1 MESDAKPGPAP
12 RPRQTTIVTD
22 RTQIQLQRCKLVQMT
37 GAAKSR
43 EFELAGRQVVAGSGE
58 SVDLKITDNT
68 VSKEHF
74 AVVRDEQSYLLKDLG
89 STNGTFLDN
98 ARIRE
103 VYLRPGGIIK
113 AGDIFFRFEPV
124 YERIELV
131 PSDRAEF
138 TGLLGVSFRM
148 REIFTV
154 LEKVAA
160 TEATILLQG
169 ETGTGKG
176 AVARAIHSASNRKDA
191 KFVVFDCGAIAPTL
205 IESELFGHER
215 GAFTGAVQLR
225 KGALEEA
232 QSGTLFIDELAELPL
247 ELQPKLLRALE
258 ERTFM
263 RVGSNKAAKVDSRII
278 AASQRDL
285 WTEVSAGRFREDLYF
300 RLAVVTI
307 PLPPL
312 RDRTEDIP
320 MLVDGFMADIPH
332 SKVRSFDDIPV
343 DMQRKLLSHDWPGN
357 IRELRNTIE
366 RMALMDGAD
375 PFMRRSHRTVEQPGS
390 AEAVSGVGSYGR
402 PGGLPTSPMSTS
414 QQVQGGNLVA
424 NYDRPFK
431 DAKDALVS
439 AFEREYLSRLLSRTG
454 NNIARAAREAS
465 IDRKYLYTLLAKH
478 GLQGNDDA

>member
-1 MESDAKPGPAP
+1 METDPKAGASGPLP

-37 GAAKSR
+37 GTTKGR
-43 EFELAGRQVVAGSGE
+43 EFELSRRRVVVGSSE
-58 SVDLKITDNT
+58 SCDLRLTDNT

-74 AVVRDEQSYLLKDLG
+74 AIIRDEQSYLLQDLG

-98 ARIRE
+98 ARIKE
-103 VYLRPGGIIK
+103 VYLRPGALIK
-113 AGDIFFRFEPV
+113 AGEVFFRFEPV

-131 PSDRAEF
+131 PSDRADF
-138 TGLLGVSFRM
+138 SGLLGVSFRM

-176 AVARAIHSASNRKDA
+176 AVARAIHQASLRKDQ
-191 KFVVFDCGAIAPTL
+191 KLIVFDCGAIAPTL

-215 GAFTGAVQLR
+215 GAFTGAVQQR

-232 QSGTLFIDELAELPL
+232 QGGTLFIDELAELPL

-258 ERTFM
+258 ERTFT
-263 RVGSNKAAKVDSRII
+263 RVGSNKMMKVDCRVI

-285 WTEVSAGRFREDLYF
+285 WSEVSAGRFREDLYF

-320 MLVDGFMADIPH
+320 MLVDGFMKDIPH
-332 SKVRSFDDIPV
+332 SKVKSFDELPS

-357 IRELRNTIE
+357 IRELRNTVE

-375 PFMRRSHRTVEQPGS
+375 PFMRRPQRLEGTPAGNSGPPGS
-390 AEAVSGVGSYGR
+390 VSNAPAV
-402 PGGLPTSPMSTS
+402 PA
-414 QQVQGGNLVA
+414 GNLVA
-424 NYDRPFK
+424 DYDLPFK
-431 DAKDALVS
+431 DAKDGLVS
-439 AFEREYLSRLLSRTG
+439 AFEREYLSRLLSRTN

-478 GLQGNDDA
+478 GLSGNDDS